1 MNMVEMSYAVAGSV
15 EEAVARYELP
25 QQLGFGVVPAP
36 VMYSVDYAT
45 GGWARGVLMP
55 FGEISILPNARGIQF
70 AECVFEG
77 MKAYR
82 RRPAPPHLFRPTAN
96 HARFVESARRIG
108 MPAVPEALFMEAVGA
123 VVSACGDIVPDAS
136 GSALY
141 LRPFMFSTEP
151 GYSVSNSNTYR
162 FMVIASPSEV
172 YSSGSMRVMIER
184 NDVRAA
190 RGGVGFAKT
199 GGNYAAAMKATSAAM
214 REGFTV
220 ALWLDPTERSAIEEL
235 SGMNVFAVIDGELQT
250 PELSDSILPGITRDC
265 VITLARN
272 RGIVVREKI
281 MPIAE
286 LLRAIRAGRC
296 REVFATGTAA
306 IITPVS
312 ELGDSDGQIY
322 VLPDSQIALQL
333 RSELLDI
340 QERRAP
346 DPLNWTYDI
355 PLENGATRYSSEH
368 R

>member
-1 MNMVEMSYAVAGSV
+1 MPYVVARGV
-15 EEAVARYELP
+15 EEAVARFELP
-25 QQLGFGVVPAP
+25 EQLGFGVVPAP
-36 VMYSVDYAT
+36 VMYSVDYAES
-45 GGWARGVLMP
+45 GWASGVLMP

-82 RRPAPPHLFRPTAN
+82 RRPAPPHLFRPAAN

-108 MPAVPEALFMEAVGA
+108 MPTVPEDLFMEAVGA
-123 VVSACGDIVPDAS
+123 VVSACADIIPDTFE
-136 GSALY
+136 SALY
-141 LRPFMFSTEP
+141 LRPFMLATEP
-151 GYSVSNSNTYR
+151 GYSVSNSKSYR

-199 GGNYAAAMKATSAAM
+199 GGNYAAAMRSTSAAM

-220 ALWLDPTERSAIEEL
+220 ALWLDPVERSAIEEL
-235 SGMNVFAVIDGELQT
+235 SGMNIFAVIDGELQT
-250 PELSDSILPGITRDC
+250 PALSDSILPGITRDC
-265 VITLARN
+265 VISLARSH
-272 RGIVVREKI
+272 GLVVSEKI

-286 LLRAIRAGRC
+286 LLSAIRDGRC
-296 REVFATGTAA
+296 REVFACGTAA
-306 IITPVS
+306 IVTPVS

-322 VLPDSQIALQL
+322 VLPDSHIALKL
-333 RSELLDI
+333 RSALLDI

-346 DPLNWTYDI
+346 DRLNWTCDI
-355 PLENGATRYSSEH
+355 PLQHGATG
-368 R
+368 